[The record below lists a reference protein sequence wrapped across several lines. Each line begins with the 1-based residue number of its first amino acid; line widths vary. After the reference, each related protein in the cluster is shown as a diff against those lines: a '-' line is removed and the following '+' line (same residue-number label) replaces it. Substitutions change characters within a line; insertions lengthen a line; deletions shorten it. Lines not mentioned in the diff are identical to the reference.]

1 MCLLHYHAGMDLK
14 QLDILAK
21 VAAAGSLSRAAAH
34 LHIGQP
40 ALSRQIAALE
50 KSVGQAL
57 LTRTGRGVELTPAGT
72 LLLGHAHALLDHA
85 ERARADLRELQ
96 ASPRGRVVVGLPPRI
111 AHVVTADLVLRF
123 RTRFPDAVITV
134 VEGLSLALR
143 EWLIAGR
150 IDLALLFDPAPAAQL
165 YFETLRRESL
175 VLVAPPGSRPLP
187 TRVSLAALADHPLIL
202 PASPNALRHLVDDA
216 ARARGLALDVSVE
229 VDSVH
234 TVLSLVARGVGWSVL
249 PESAMDAATLARG
262 MQMAHIGPPA
272 IRNRLVL
279 AVPRARP
286 ATRLLRESAALLKS
300 IGAPAAGRETPP
312 ASAKTRAR

>member
-1 MCLLHYHAGMDLK
+1 MRLLFLCTHNACRSILCEVITRNHAVDR
-14 QLDILAK
+14 IE
-21 VAAAGSLSRAAAH
+21 VASAGSQPSGRVHPLSLRFLASRAY
-34 LHIGQP
+34 P
-40 ALSRQIAALE
+40 
-50 KSVGQAL
+50 V
-57 LTRTGRGVELTPAGT
+57 
-72 LLLGHAHALLDHA
+72 
-85 ERARADLRELQ
+85 ADLRSKGIE
-96 ASPRGRVVVGLPPRI
+96 
-111 AHVVTADLVLRF
+111 DLTGF
-123 RTRFPDAVITV
+123 APDAVITV

-175 VLVAPPGSRPLP
+175 VLVAPPGSRRLP
-187 TRVSLAALADHPLIL
+187 PRVTLAALADHPLIL

-216 ARARGLALDVSVE
+216 VRARGLALDVSVE

-286 ATRLLRESAALLKS
+286 ATRLLRDSAALLRS
-300 IGAPAAGRETPP
+300 IGAQAAGRETPP